1 MRMPEHDQLLTI
13 WLDIGFMDKH
23 EEAMVKK
30 LDLMF
35 EDKKQLRR
43 LNWLVKQFSSS
54 KAFIY
59 PKSLGEH
66 KSLLQQRGFDRQ
78 FRKGDKTF
86 FPTDQAWDHFVDFID
101 ILHRAPLFREKVTYS
116 DVFKAY
122 ASAFAALLHEGLA
135 PENSDEFSDRLPPD
149 FLKSVFDKA
158 EIQFHYLDGVNI
170 ENGFFIQIGN
180 VWLGRFNDVYFDDV
194 DNSSGNTQLILSAIR
209 KAFSGEAN
217 VISGGLIA
225 GSSKRAE
232 IENSYRYEVGLGI
245 LAIMINLSYL
255 SVFKKLKRVCRI
267 EKAEI
272 RTLQQLTFG
281 FSQHI
286 GESNRYIKCKGQLG
300 GENFEITHSKL
311 TEWYEYYSLA
321 EFNLIASMEAKSR
334 TELQNKLLNAVV
346 YFRQATLQPLA
357 EMQLSMLWVA
367 VESLLTTSSDKVLES
382 NLPSLLAITIWRLPK
397 THWPNK
403 AASIDDLERV
413 FKKYYTNRS
422 KTLHHG
428 SLGHVTSLDV
438 QEFSTVV
445 SNLIVS
451 ISYLA
456 ANGHQ
461 TKKSQLLDASK
472 RYLNELKH

>member
-1 MRMPEHDQLLTI
+1 MSEHEQALTM
-13 WLDIGFMDKH
+13 WLEISFMDKY
-23 EEAMVKK
+23 EGAMVKK

-35 EDKKQLRR
+35 KDRKQLRR
-43 LNWLVKQFSSS
+43 SNWLVKQFSSS
-54 KAFIY
+54 KAFVY
-59 PKSLGEH
+59 PRSLTEH
-66 KSLLQQRGFDRQ
+66 KSLLQQRGFDQQ
-78 FRKGDKTF
+78 FRKGNKTF
-86 FPTDQAWDHFVDFID
+86 FPTDQAWIYFKDFID
-101 ILHRAPLFREKVTYS
+101 ILHEIPLFRDKVTYS

-122 ASAFAALLHEGLA
+122 ASAFASLLNDGLA
-135 PENSDEFSDRLPPD
+135 PENHDDFEDRLPPD
-149 FLKSVFDKA
+149 FLESVFDKA
-158 EIQFHYLDGVNI
+158 DIQFHYLDGVNI

-194 DNSSGNTQLILSAIR
+194 CNSSGNTQLILSAIR
-209 KAFSGEAN
+209 KVFTEEAN

-232 IENSYRYEVGLGI
+232 LEDSYRCEVGLGI
-245 LAIMINLSYL
+245 LGIMLNLSYL
-255 SVFKKLKRVCRI
+255 GVFKKLKRVGRV
-267 EKAEI
+267 ERTEI
-272 RTLQQLTFG
+272 RTSQQLTFG

-286 GESNRYIKCKGQLG
+286 SESNRYIKCKGQSR
-300 GENFEITHSKL
+300 GENFEMTHSKL

-382 NLPSLLAITIWRLPK
+382 NLPSLLAITIWGLPEI
-397 THWPNK
+397 HWPNK
-403 AASIDDLERV
+403 AKSSDDLERV
-413 FKKYYTNRS
+413 FKKYYQNRS

-451 ISYLA
+451 IAYLA
-456 ANGHQ
+456 ANGHH
-461 TKKSQLLDASK
+461 TKSQLLDSSK
-472 RYLNELKH
+472 IYLNELKH